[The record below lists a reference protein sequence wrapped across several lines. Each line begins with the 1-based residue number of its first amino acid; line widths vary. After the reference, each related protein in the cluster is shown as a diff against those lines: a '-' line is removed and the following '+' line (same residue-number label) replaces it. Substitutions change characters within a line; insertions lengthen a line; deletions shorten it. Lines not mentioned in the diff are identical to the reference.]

1 MTDTGSIFK
10 KTGAGHA
17 GPVPAQLRDDRM
29 TDVFAG
35 KIAVVTGGTSG
46 IGYAVSEELLKR
58 GATVWVIGSRNESV
72 VKAKAS
78 LAAYKNARFMAVN
91 VTAADEVKRMIDT
104 CVKESGRI
112 DYLFNN
118 AGIGMTR
125 PSKDLT
131 LEVWKQAID
140 LNLWGVIYGIHF
152 ALPVMLRQG
161 SGHIVNTSSIAGIIA
176 PPAQTVYCA
185 TKYAITGMTEAL
197 RYEFAEKGIAFTSV
211 CPANVATAIFT
222 GVEIPKEAI
231 PADEAARII
240 LAGVEKNE
248 AVIIFPESAKKIY
261 EILSKDPALKD
272 RFMLELARRRNA
284 GWESG
289 VPYLGMP
296 DDIIDLSA

>member
-1 MTDTGSIFK
+1 MTDMFE
-10 KTGAGHA
+10 
-17 GPVPAQLRDDRM
+17 
-29 TDVFAG
+29 G
-35 KIAVVTGGTSG
+35 KIAIVTGGTSG

-58 GATVWVIGSRNESV
+58 GATVWVIGSRKESV
-72 VKAKAS
+72 EKAKKS
-78 LAAYKNARFMAVN
+78 LAAHKKARYMAVD
-91 VTAADEVKRMIDT
+91 VTVADDVKRMIDT

-118 AGIGMTR
+118 AGIGMTC
-125 PSKDLT
+125 PSRDLT
-131 LEVWKQAID
+131 LDTWKKAID
-140 LNLWGVIYGIHF
+140 LNLWGVIHGIHF
-152 ALPVMLRQG
+152 ALPVMLKQG

-176 PPAQTVYCA
+176 PPCQTVYCA
-185 TKYAITGMTEAL
+185 TKYAVSGMTEAL
-197 RYEFAEKGIAFTSV
+197 RYEFAGNGIAFTAV
-211 CPANVATAIFT
+211 CPANVATAIFA

-248 AVIIFPESAKKIY
+248 PVIIFPEMAKAMY
-261 EILSKDPALKD
+261 ERCEKDPAFKD

-296 DDIIDLSA
+296 EDIR

>member
-1 MTDTGSIFK
+1 MQALYPHNYGMTG
-10 KTGAGHA
+10 
-17 GPVPAQLRDDRM
+17 M

-58 GATVWVIGSRNESV
+58 GATVWVIGSRKESV

-78 LAAYKNARFMAVN
+78 LSAYKNAWFMAVN

-104 CVKESGRI
+104 CVQESGRI

-125 PSKDLT
+125 PSRDLT
-131 LEVWKQAID
+131 LDVWKQAID

-152 ALPVMLRQG
+152 ALPVMLKQG

-185 TKYAITGMTEAL
+185 TKYAVTGMTEAL
-197 RYEFAEKGIAFTSV
+197 RYEFAEKGIAFTAV
-211 CPANVATAIFT
+211 CPANVATAIFA
-222 GVEIPKEAI
+222 GVEVPKEAI
-231 PADEAARII
+231 PAEEAARII

-248 AVIIFPESAKKIY
+248 AVIIFPESAKKVY

-296 DDIIDLSA
+296 DDILDLSA